1 MNDKLMSEK
10 EEAIGG
16 FGLSLSATIPQDA
29 YIADLEII
37 ATPLAELPWDSPLPG
52 KVKEVANLLQ
62 L

>member
-1 MNDKLMSEK
+1 MSEK

-29 YIADLEII
+29 HIADLEII
-37 ATPLAELPWDSPLPG
+37 VTPLAELSWDSPLPAR
-52 KVKEVANLLQ
+52 VKEVANLLQ